1 VLGHIP
7 VKRVEC
13 MIKGMELGNLF
24 EEIEATVANLRVRE
38 VGDGGF
44 SPVRVSDDWYVVQ
57 NDTNSRPRYN

>member
-1 VLGHIP
+1 
-7 VKRVEC
+7 